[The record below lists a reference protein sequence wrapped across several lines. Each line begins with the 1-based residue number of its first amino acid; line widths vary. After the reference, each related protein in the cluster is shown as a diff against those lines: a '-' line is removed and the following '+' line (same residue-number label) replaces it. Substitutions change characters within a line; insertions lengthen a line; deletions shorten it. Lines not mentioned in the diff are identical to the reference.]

1 MSIEIKK
8 TLRRCKMKVRTYLI
22 TGVLVFVCVFILAA
36 GIASAQKKMPDTVTL
51 KLEKTSMPPVTFS
64 HITHT
69 QKAKI
74 NCTVCHH
81 KDSDPKEAQA
91 CRMCHQVPEA
101 KDVFHKKCQ
110 TCHKESTAKGVKAPT
125 QCTECHKK

>member
-1 MSIEIKK
+1 MK
-8 TLRRCKMKVRTYLI
+8 TRTYLI
-22 TGVLVFVCVFILAA
+22 TVLLAFVCTFLFAVAT
-36 GIASAQKKMPDTVTL
+36 ASAQKKVPDTVTL
-51 KLEKTSMPPVTFS
+51 KMEKTTLPPVMFS

-69 QKAKI
+69 QKTKI

-91 CRMCHQVPEA
+91 CKVCHQGPEA

>member
-1 MSIEIKK
+1 
-8 TLRRCKMKVRTYLI
+8 MKVRKYLI
-22 TGVLVFVCVFILAA
+22 TGVLVFVCTFILAA

-51 KLEKTSMPPVTFS
+51 KLEKTTMPPVTFS

-69 QKAKI
+69 QKTKI
-74 NCTVCHH
+74 NCAVCHH
-81 KDSDPKEAQA
+81 KDRDPKEAQA
-91 CRMCHQVPEA
+91 CRICHQGRTKEA

>member
-1 MSIEIKK
+1 
-8 TLRRCKMKVRTYLI
+8 MKVRTYLI
-22 TGVLVFVCVFILAA
+22 TGVLVFFYVFMLAA

-51 KLEKTSMPPVTFS
+51 KLEKTSMPSVTFS

-81 KDSDPKEAQA
+81 KDSDPKDAQA
-91 CRMCHQVPEA
+91 CRMCHQAPEA
-101 KDVFHKKCQ
+101 KDVFHKNCQ
-110 TCHKESTAKGVKAPT
+110 TCHKENTAKGVNAPT
-125 QCTECHKK
+125 KCTECHKK

>member
-1 MSIEIKK
+1 
-8 TLRRCKMKVRTYLI
+8 MKVRTYLI
-22 TGVLVFVCVFILAA
+22 TVLLVFVCTFILAA
-36 GIASAQKKMPDTVTL
+36 GIASAQKKVPDTVTL

-74 NCTVCHH
+74 NCAVCHH

-91 CRMCHQVPEA
+91 CRMCHQATRSKRCFP
-101 KDVFHKKCQ
+101 
-110 TCHKESTAKGVKAPT
+110 
-125 QCTECHKK
+125 